1 MTKFADLTLE
11 EYKATALTKITRNT
25 NTMDFDNESAAVEA
39 GSDVVN
45 WVTKG
50 AVTPVKD

>member
-1 MTKFADLTLE
+1 MLGFKKMETTVEPEVQIFDESNLADE
-11 EYKATALTKITRNT
+11 I
-25 NTMDFDNESAAVEA
+25 
-39 GSDVVN
+39 N

>member
-1 MTKFADLTLE
+1 MKLAP
-11 EYKATALTKITRNT
+11 KAEAT
-25 NTMDFDNESAAVEA
+25 NVTYDNYNPNA
-39 GSDVVN
+39 GSIN